1 MNQRP
6 IFDRF
11 VSRPTPKKPASS
23 RFDKFNHV
31 KYTKTLSVRNP
42 HTIFFMLFTWQTS
55 DNTNRNDRCDN
66 V

>member
-11 VSRPTPKKPASS
+11 VSRSALEKSAAS

-42 HTIFFMLFTWQTS
+42 HTIFFMSFTWQTS
-55 DNTNRNDRCDN
+55 DNINRNDRCDN

>member
-11 VSRPTPKKPASS
+11 VSRSTPGKSGSS

-42 HTIFFMLFTWQTS
+42 HTIFFMCFTGQTS
-55 DNTNRNDRCDN
+55 DGINRNDRCDN